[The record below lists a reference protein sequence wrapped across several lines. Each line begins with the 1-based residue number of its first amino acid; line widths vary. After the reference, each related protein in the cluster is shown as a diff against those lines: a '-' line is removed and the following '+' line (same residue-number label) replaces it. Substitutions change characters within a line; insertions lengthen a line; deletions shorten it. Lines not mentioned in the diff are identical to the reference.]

1 MIEEHFKGVI
11 LRDYISKDG
20 HNFYGHDNLIIRDD
34 PKGFSYIF
42 GITLFIAGL
51 VVTYNPSYR
60 VLIVII
66 WIMLSIIGC
75 IFLAFSA
82 YGRIFILKVGIMHA
96 RELVYPFG
104 RFNISNY
111 PWGNIINIDL
121 RNGLEILYKNNEF
134 KSQRLLLINKLSKDN
149 AKGSADYLRVLQRD
163 GKIPV
168 NVAIFD

>member
-1 MIEEHFKGVI
+1 
-11 LRDYISKDG
+11 
-20 HNFYGHDNLIIRDD
+20 
-34 PKGFSYIF
+34 
-42 GITLFIAGL
+42 
-51 VVTYNPSYR
+51 
-60 VLIVII
+60 
-66 WIMLSIIGC
+66 
-75 IFLAFSA
+75 
-82 YGRIFILKVGIMHA
+82 MHA